1 MAANQRQILKEKF
14 KKIKYFTAT
23 TDIWS
28 RSNRSFIAVSVH
40 YFDTSAEPVLKSEF
54 IACEHFSGR
63 HTHDRVAEKLCA
75 IFKRFEIDEKVH
87 FVTTDGAGEYT
98 AAFKFFGDNYESIY
112 LRDED
117 GIDLLIADSNVTS
130 SSVPMDVV
138 VAVTSDAASANV
150 SVASTSKSAPGLDQ
164 FQNLSCHSL
173 KNESHAMP
181 TDSSFDADSFLYK
194 GDPPKNDNEID
205 KDSFVIRD
213 MDMDDILNSI
223 VQRRVL
229 GKMNRVDCS
238 AHKVDKLGSIDA
250 VNAMND
256 DSDYAAIYTSVFNKL
271 NSIWALKDSRISA
284 EIFKRITGKS
294 VIGPH
299 RIRWMKEFVAVSLNL
314 RRNLSASNVFSLFLD
329 SDLLLLFF
337 LSLSHQTENILS
349 IDEKKLE
356 RACVELRVDPLDC
369 NEYAFL
375 CEYHNIMSLVA
386 ATLNTL
392 EANRY
397 TFGIYLPTLMGL
409 QYKLQQ
415 MIHHLNNKNI
425 ERHNIEM
432 DGIAEIEKE
441 KATSSKCLPLANAI
455 KRGFENRFGELIDAY
470 NKKSVPLYVAMLS
483 NPTFKLN
490 FMCLPS
496 ISQELFKHLK
506 EMLVCAAISAYR
518 DDHPTQANDDGVDQN
533 TFSNLS
539 ALQLGRYM
547 RSL

>member
-1 MAANQRQILKEKF
+1 M
-14 KKIKYFTAT
+14 
-23 TDIWS
+23 
-28 RSNRSFIAVSVH
+28 
-40 YFDTSAEPVLKSEF
+40 
-54 IACEHFSGR
+54 
-63 HTHDRVAEKLCA
+63 
-75 IFKRFEIDEKVH
+75 
-87 FVTTDGAGEYT
+87 
-98 AAFKFFGDNYESIY
+98 
-112 LRDED
+112 
-117 GIDLLIADSNVTS
+117 
-130 SSVPMDVV
+130 
-138 VAVTSDAASANV
+138 
-150 SVASTSKSAPGLDQ
+150 
-164 FQNLSCHSL
+164 
-173 KNESHAMP
+173 
-181 TDSSFDADSFLYK
+181 
-194 GDPPKNDNEID
+194 
-205 KDSFVIRD
+205 
-213 MDMDDILNSI
+213 
-223 VQRRVL
+223 
-229 GKMNRVDCS
+229 
-238 AHKVDKLGSIDA
+238 
-250 VNAMND
+250 
-256 DSDYAAIYTSVFNKL
+256 
-271 NSIWALKDSRISA
+271 
-284 EIFKRITGKS
+284 
-294 VIGPH
+294 
-299 RIRWMKEFVAVSLNL
+299 
-314 RRNLSASNVFSLFLD
+314 
-329 SDLLLLFF
+329 LLLFF

-506 EMLVCAAISAYR
+506 EMLVCAAINAYR